1 MPNLFI
7 IVHAILKEGRPFTEY
22 KYQVK
27 LAQGVDNGKTYL
39 NQAGAVQFAK
49 AVNDNFMAEFAK
61 KCNEAT
67 FFSIILDESTDSS
80 RMDQCILLIRYSIKG
95 NAKTKFLLT
104 TFPVPPLTK

>member
-1 MPNLFI
+1 M
-7 IVHAILKEGRPFTEY
+7 HTTLKEGRPFTEY

-61 KCNEAT
+61 ECNEAK